1 MNERSGSTD
10 DLGAL
15 APWAQ
20 ELAQTFVSLSS
31 DIALVLDE
39 SGVIRS
45 VAQSGAQPMAP
56 AAAEWVGRSWADTVA
71 TPMRRKVEALLND
84 VTSTGLARRREISHS
99 GAGGADIP
107 VAYTAIRLGRDGP
120 VIAVGRDLRAIA
132 AIQQRFL
139 DAQQDLERGYWKAR
153 QVESQERQLYQVL
166 NDGVMTV
173 DAESLAIV
181 RANRLIVQRLDG
193 AASLVGRAVDALFD
207 QRSSGAVRELMISA
221 RSSGR
226 PSELRARLIG
236 DSVTSSV
243 AAIPFRAGDEQRLLV
258 RLRSAALLSAA
269 GSPGSGAREAA
280 AVADSS
286 GRLLTCDAAFI
297 ALLQARVDT
306 ELTGRPLADWLGA
319 GAEEIDALLH
329 EVRREGLVER
339 EAMLLR
345 PGGGDT
351 VAISATWLTEGD
363 RECIGLVLHQ
373 PVPRVAELGEAQAV
387 FAEAWKRLSEQLGTE
402 PLPIMLRQATA
413 LAEQHFIRIALQRC
427 AGDTRVAASL
437 LGITEGALADRRSPH
452 KDAGKAP

>member
-10 DLGAL
+10 NLGAL

-56 AAAEWVGRSWADTVA
+56 AAAEWVGRPWADTVA

-99 GAGGADIP
+99 GVGGADIP

-166 NDGVMTV
+166 TDGVLTV
-173 DAESLAIV
+173 DAQTLAIV
-181 RANRLIVQRLDG
+181 RANRLIAQRLGG
-193 AASLVGRAVDALFD
+193 AAALAGHAVDALFD
-207 QRSSGAVRELMISA
+207 QRSRGAVRELLTSA

-236 DSVTSSV
+236 DPVTSSV

-258 RLRSAALLSAA
+258 RLRSAALPAA
-269 GSPGSGAREAA
+269 GTPGSGEREAA

-286 GRLLTCDAAFI
+286 GRLLSCDAAFI
-297 ALLQARVDT
+297 ALLQARDDT
-306 ELTGRPLADWLGA
+306 ELTGRPVSDWLG
-319 GAEEIDALLH
+319 GPQELDDLLA
-329 EVRREGLVER
+329 EVRREGLAER
-339 EAMLLR
+339 EAMRLNA
-345 PGGGDT
+345 GGRDS
-351 VAISATWLTEGD
+351 VAVSATWLTEGD

-373 PVPRVAELGEAQAV
+373 AVPRIAELGEAQAV
-387 FAEAWKRLSEQLGTE
+387 FGEAWKRLSEQLGTT
-402 PLPIMLRQATA
+402 PLPVMLRQATA

-427 AGDTRVAASL
+427 AGDTQAAANL
-437 LGITEGALADRRSPH
+437 LGISERALADHRAR
-452 KDAGKAP
+452 DGDTGEAP

>member
-1 MNERSGSTD
+1 MIERSGSTD

-56 AAAEWVGRSWADTVA
+56 SADEWVGRPWADTVA
-71 TPMRRKVEALLND
+71 TPMRGKVEALLHD

-99 GAGGADIP
+99 TVGGADIP

-166 NDGVMTV
+166 TDGVLVV
-173 DAESLAIV
+173 DAQTLDIV
-181 RANRLIVQRLDG
+181 RANRNLSQRLG
-193 AASLVGRAVDALFD
+193 GMAAWAGRAVDALFD
-207 QRSSGAVRELMISA
+207 QRSRAAVRELMTSA

-236 DSVTSSV
+236 DPVTSSV

-258 RLRSAALLSAA
+258 RLRSAALPAA
-269 GSPGSGAREAA
+269 STPGRSEREAA

-286 GRLLTCDAAFI
+286 GRVISCDAAFI
-297 ALLQARVDT
+297 ALLQARDDT
-306 ELTGRPLADWLGA
+306 ELVGRPAADWLGS
-319 GAEEIDALLH
+319 GPQDLDALLN
-329 EVRREGLVER
+329 EVRREGIAER
-339 EAMLLR
+339 DAMALNAGSR
-345 PGGGDT
+345 ET
-351 VAISATWLTEGD
+351 VSVSATWLTEGD

-373 PVPRVAELGEAQAV
+373 SVPRIAELGDAQIA
-387 FAEAWKRLSEQLGTE
+387 FAEAWKRLSEQLGAT
-402 PLPIMLRQATA
+402 PLPVMLRQAAA

-427 AGDTRVAASL
+427 AGDTVAAANM
-437 LGITEGALADRRSPH
+437 LGISEGTLQDRRARDG
-452 KDAGKAP
+452 DAGTPP

>member
-1 MNERSGSTD
+1 MNQRSGSTD

-56 AAAEWVGRSWADTVA
+56 SAEEWVGRPWADTVA
-71 TPMRRKVEALLND
+71 TPMRRKVEALLHD
-84 VTSTGLARRREISHS
+84 VTSTGLARRREISHN

-107 VAYTAIRLGRDGP
+107 VAYTAIRLGRHGP

-153 QVESQERQLYQVL
+153 QIESQERQLHQVL
-166 NDGVMTV
+166 TDGVLAV
-173 DAESLAIV
+173 DAQTLAIV
-181 RANRLIVQRLDG
+181 RANRTIASRLG
-193 AASLVGRAVDALFD
+193 GMAALSGRAVDALFD
-207 QRSSGAVRELMISA
+207 HRSRVPVRELMTTA
-221 RSSGR
+221 RTSGQ

-236 DSVTSSV
+236 DPVTCSV

-258 RLRSAALLSAA
+258 RLRSAVLPAVPAA
-269 GSPGSGAREAA
+269 GRSERAAA

-286 GRLLTCDAAFI
+286 GRVLSCDAAFI
-297 ALLQARVDT
+297 ALLQARDDT
-306 ELTGRPLADWLGA
+306 ELAGRPLADWLGREPA
-319 GAEEIDALLH
+319 DVEDLLR
-329 EVRREGLVER
+329 EVRQEGLAEREGMVLNAGGRSSVLV
-339 EAMLLR
+339 
-345 PGGGDT
+345 
-351 VAISATWLTEGD
+351 SATWLTEGD
-363 RECIGLVLHQ
+363 RECIGLVLYQ
-373 PVPRVAELGEAQAV
+373 TVARTAELGEAQAA
-387 FAEAWKRLSEQLGTE
+387 FAEAWKRLSEQLGAA
-402 PLPIMLRQATA
+402 PLPVMLRQATA

-427 AGDTRVAASL
+427 AGDTQAAAGL
-437 LGITEGALADRRSPH
+437 LGISERALEDRRAQDGVPGESP
-452 KDAGKAP
+452 

>member
-1 MNERSGSTD
+1 MNQRSGSTD

-56 AAAEWVGRSWADTVA
+56 SADEWVGRPWADTVA
-71 TPMRRKVEALLND
+71 TPMRRKVEALLHD

-99 GAGGADIP
+99 SAGGADIP

-166 NDGVMTV
+166 TDGVLAV
-173 DAESLAIV
+173 DAQTLAIV
-181 RANRLIVQRLDG
+181 RANRNLSQRLG
-193 AASLVGRAVDALFD
+193 GMAALAGRAVDALFD
-207 QRSSGAVRELMISA
+207 HRSRAAVRELMTSA
-221 RSSGR
+221 RSSGQ

-236 DSVTSSV
+236 DPVTSSV

-258 RLRSAALLSAA
+258 RLRSAALPAA
-269 GSPGSGAREAA
+269 GTPDRSEREAA

-286 GRLLTCDAAFI
+286 GRVISCDAAFI
-297 ALLQARVDT
+297 ALLRARDDT
-306 ELTGRPLADWLGA
+306 ELIGRPVADWLGSDPQDL
-319 GAEEIDALLH
+319 DALLG
-329 EVRREGLVER
+329 EVRREGLAER
-339 EAMLLR
+339 DAMALNAGSR
-345 PGGGDT
+345 ET
-351 VAISATWLTEGD
+351 VAVSATWLTEGD

-373 PVPRVAELGEAQAV
+373 SVPRIAELGDAQIA
-387 FAEAWKRLSEQLGTE
+387 FAAAWKRLSEQLGAT
-402 PLPIMLRQATA
+402 PLPTMLRQATA

-427 AGDTRVAASL
+427 AGDTEAAANL
-437 LGITEGALADRRSPH
+437 LGISEGALQDRRARDG
-452 KDAGKAP
+452 DAGQSP

>member
-39 SGVIRS
+39 AGVIRS

-56 AAAEWVGRSWADTVA
+56 SADEWVGRLWADTVA
-71 TPMRRKVEALLND
+71 VPMRRKVEGLLHD
-84 VTSTGLARRREISHS
+84 VASTGLARRREISHS
-99 GAGGADIP
+99 SVDGADIP

-120 VIAVGRDLRAIA
+120 VIAVGRDMRAIA

-153 QVESQERQLYQVL
+153 QVESQERQLHQVL
-166 NDGVMTV
+166 TDRVLVV
-173 DAESLAIV
+173 DAQTLGIV
-181 RANRLIVQRLDG
+181 RANRNVSQRLG
-193 AASLVGRAVDALFD
+193 GMAALAGRAVEALFD
-207 QRSSGAVRELMISA
+207 DRSRSAVRELMSSA

-236 DSVTSSV
+236 DPVTSSV

-258 RLRSAALLSAA
+258 RLRSAALPAA
-269 GSPGSGAREAA
+269 SVPGRSEREAA

-286 GRLLTCDAAFI
+286 GRVLGCDAAFI
-297 ALLQARVDT
+297 ALLQARDDT
-306 ELTGRPLADWLGA
+306 ELIGQHVADWLGR
-319 GAEEIDALLH
+319 GPDDVDALLR
-329 EVRREGLVER
+329 EVRQEGLAER
-339 EAMLLR
+339 EALVLNAGTR
-345 PGGGDT
+345 ET
-351 VAISATWLTEGD
+351 VAVSATWLTEGD
-363 RECIGLVLHQ
+363 RECVGLVLYQ
-373 PVPRVAELGEAQAV
+373 AVPRIAELGGAQAA
-387 FAEAWKRLSEQLGTE
+387 FAEAWKRLTEELGAT
-402 PLPIMLRQATA
+402 PLPVMLRQATA

-427 AGDTRVAASL
+427 AGDTHAAADL
-437 LGITEGALADRRSPH
+437 LGISEGALQDRRAR
-452 KDAGKAP
+452 DGVAGTAP